1 LRQFE
6 FVVASPHS
14 LLRKSIDQTARMVGA
29 VSHPGVC
36 ILGHPLG
43 RRYNVRPGVSADW
56 DQVFEIAAR
65 RQVAIE
71 IDGSWDRQ
79 DVPYVLAARAL
90 ELGCLFALDSD
101 AHSHPELEFADI
113 AIAHARLAE
122 IPEDRIVNY
131 WSEKRFL
138 EWAQGSWDR

>member
-1 LRQFE
+1 
-6 FVVASPHS
+6 
-14 LLRKSIDQTARMVGA
+14 MVGA
-29 VSHPGVC
+29 VSQPGVC

-43 RRYNVRPGVSADW
+43 RRYNVRPGVSANW
-56 DQVFEIAAR
+56 DEVFEIAAR

-79 DVPYVLAARAL
+79 DVPNVLAARAL
-90 ELGCLFALDSD
+90 EFGCIFALDSD

-122 IPEDRIVNY
+122 IPQERIVNY
-131 WSEKRFL
+131 WSAKRFL
-138 EWAQGSWDR
+138 EWARGSWDR